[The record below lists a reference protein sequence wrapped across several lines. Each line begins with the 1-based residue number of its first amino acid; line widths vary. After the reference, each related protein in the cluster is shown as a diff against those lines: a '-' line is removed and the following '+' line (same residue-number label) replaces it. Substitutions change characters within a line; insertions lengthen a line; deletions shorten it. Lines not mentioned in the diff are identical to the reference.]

1 LLKDYPKPWRIVSPK
16 EFDRLFFERGAR
28 MLYLISAKLSGARFI
43 TIYDSANGAMV
54 YGGFNGWKYNVKPSD
69 FKDIGVAVI
78 GGK

>member
-1 LLKDYPKPWRIVSPK
+1 
-16 EFDRLFFERGAR
+16 